1 LNSANGG
8 KSTSLILLHFAI
20 ELGVTHALIHLRAV
34 RPKILVSAGEASG
47 DLYASQ
53 LVNAIRRQHPDAD
66 FFGCAGPRMRKAG
79 VREVVDAGSLAVVGL
94 VEVLHHIPRIY
105 GEFRKLVE
113 AARNERPDLAILTDS
128 PDFNLRVATKLRKL
142 GIPVL
147 YLIAPQVWA
156 WREGRVN
163 RMRRDLER
171 VLSIF
176 PFEEEYFAR
185 HGVAATYIGHPLTW
199 TVRPALSRAEFFAKH
214 GLDDLKPLITM
225 LPGSR
230 VGEVARHLP
239 AVVDAAATLQK
250 RYEANVVLATPVQFS
265 ARAGASFFQ
274 ERISGS
280 SIQVLEGE
288 TSDALAHADVAIAA
302 SGTVTIEAAILGTPM
317 VTFYKVTALSWALGR
332 FLVRVPYYSM
342 VNLVAGRKVV
352 PELMQNEAT
361 GDRLA
366 AEALRLLEDAGSR
379 EEMKRSLEDVRSKL
393 AAPDHPM
400 ERAARIVDEYLK
412 RPAV

>member
-1 LNSANGG
+1 M
-8 KSTSLILLHFAI
+8 
-20 ELGVTHALIHLRAV
+20 

-53 LVNAIRRQHPDAD
+53 LVNAIRREHPNAD
-66 FFGCAGPRMRKAG
+66 FFGCAGPRMRAAG
-79 VREVVDAGSLAVVGL
+79 VREVVDAASLAVVGL
-94 VEVLHHIPRIY
+94 VEVIHHIPRIY

-113 AARNERPDLAILTDS
+113 SARIERPDLAILTDS

-156 WREGRVN
+156 WREGRVK
-163 RMRRDLER
+163 RMKRDLDR
-171 VLSIF
+171 VLCIF

-185 HGVAATYIGHPLTW
+185 HGVTATYIGHPLTW
-199 TVRPALSRAEFFAKH
+199 TARPELLKEDFFKKHALDAS
-214 GLDDLKPLITM
+214 KPLITL

-239 AVVDAAATLQK
+239 AVTDASHILHK
-250 RYEANVVLATPVQFS
+250 RTQANIILATPVQFA

-274 ERISGS
+274 ERIGGS

-342 VNLVAGRKVV
+342 VNLVAGAKVV

-361 GDRLA
+361 GERLA
-366 AEALRLLEDAGSR
+366 AEALRLLKDAGSR
-379 EEMKRSLEDVRSKL
+379 AEMKRSLAEVTSKL

-412 RPAV
+412 RSVGDKI